1 MANHSGTHRDVCRLV
16 PLFISV
22 VSLFHQQ
29 ARKGLLEIFEKHSAR
44 LAQKV
49 IKLAPPLKTSSSV
62 LGPGAKC
69 RTRNNEWKISEFEPG
84 VIVSQPLAL
93 MVLLTET

>member
-22 VSLFHQQ
+22 LTIS
-29 ARKGLLEIFEKHSAR
+29 SAD
-44 LAQKV
+44 AQRSSRDIQLSQFNV
-49 IKLAPPLKTSSSV
+49 PSSV

-69 RTRNNEWKISEFEPG
+69 RMRNNEWKISEFEPG
-84 VIVSQPLAL
+84 DIISQPLAL